1 MNTKIIGREQ
11 EINRIEELY
20 ASKKPEFVALF
31 GRRRVGKTFLV
42 RELLEK
48 EFVFDLAGL
57 AKSGIKKQLLNFHYS
72 LRKVYLHDFSLP
84 SSWLEAFEQLIAFL
98 ENSPAKR
105 KVIFID
111 EISWLDTHK
120 SGFLTALEHFWN
132 GWACSKKDIM
142 LIVCGSATSWIINN
156 LINNRG
162 GLYNRITASIQL
174 FPFTL
179 NETELFL
186 RSKNI
191 EWSHYQIAEI
201 YMIMGGIPF
210 YLEKN
215 KQGKSVAQN
224 IDNLFF
230 NKTGELRNEFSN
242 LYASLF
248 ENSVDYEKIVEILS
262 GKRLGL
268 NRNEIIAKAGMK
280 SGKRITTIL
289 NDLEYSGFI
298 RSYSQPKRKNEQIFQ
313 MLDSFTLFH
322 FHFLHG
328 KKTHDERFW
337 TNSLNTSQQN
347 TWAGLS
353 FEIVCLMHTSE
364 IKKKL
369 EILGVQ
375 SVEYAWYSHS
385 SESAIQIDLLIDR
398 ADNIVNLCEIK
409 YSNIRYTITKDYEE
423 KLREKIEA
431 FRQEVV
437 PRKAIHL
444 LMLTTFGVKQNL
456 YSGIVQNE
464 VTLDDLFMP
473 LN

>member
-1 MNTKIIGREQ
+1 MNTTIIGREQ
-11 EINRIEELY
+11 EINRIQELY
-20 ASKKPEFVALF
+20 VSRKPEFVALF

-48 EFVFDLAGL
+48 KFVFDLAGL
-57 AKSGIKKQLLNFHYS
+57 ARSGIKKQLLNFHYS
-72 LRKVYLHDFSLP
+72 LKKVATQDFAAP

-98 ENSPAKR
+98 ETSQAKR

-111 EISWLDTHK
+111 EVSWLDTQK

-142 LIVCGSATSWIINN
+142 LIVCGSSTSWIINN

-162 GLYNRITASIQL
+162 GLYNRVTASIQL
-174 FPFTL
+174 LPFTL

-210 YLEKN
+210 YLEKI

-230 NKTGELRNEFSN
+230 NKTGELKNEFSN

-248 ENSVDYEKIVEILS
+248 DHSEDYEKIVEILS
-262 GKRLGL
+262 GNRSGL
-268 NRNEIIAKAGMK
+268 TRNEIIANAKMK
-280 SGKRITTIL
+280 SGHRITTIL
-289 NDLEYSGFI
+289 NNLEYSGFI

-313 MLDSFTLFH
+313 LLDSFTLFH
-322 FHFLHG
+322 FHFLH
-328 KKTHDERFW
+328 KNKSQDEQFW
-337 TNSLNTSQQN
+337 TNSLNTSQHN
-347 TWAGLS
+347 AWAGLS
-353 FEIVCLMHTSE
+353 FEIVCLLHTRE

-369 EILGVQ
+369 EIFGVQ
-375 SVEYAWYSHS
+375 STEYAWRCRNT
-385 SESAIQIDLLIDR
+385 EIAVQIDLLIDR

-409 YSNIRYTITKDYEE
+409 YANTQYIITKDYEE
-423 KLREKIEA
+423 KLREKIEV
-431 FRQEVV
+431 FRQKIA

-464 VTLDDLFMP
+464 VTLDDLFI
-473 LN
+473 